1 MGIELG
7 LLDEIQV
14 DNFMS
19 SEHTRK
25 GFVLKN
31 HGDGFADIF
40 SISAMGSCSVLPNMK
55 TTSLRTLSSLPV
67 KYSPWILECI
77 RRILKAENEFV
88 QYLLP
93 CKKKIP
99 SSIGSRMNEIVSLI
113 NRGLNHTVFGNF
125 VRTARDLHD
134 LAFSL
139 ISFKKTGTEHISELS
154 ELRNRVRE
162 LNIKNENTTKEKD
175 VLLSSLSVN
184 TAERQDVSS
193 DFLVLKQ
200 NYFLLEKEKAIAVAE
215 ADKLMLFSMEQ
226 RNLVQRLE
234 KNLRELE
241 QNYSRALQ
249 NSHKIN
255 MDNDRTIRELDQAR
269 SEVKTLQKQTKT
281 LKAQISDL
289 TSKNARL
296 ETEMQMLKLA
306 ETRLKTRT
314 FSLKNE
320 VKLLSSELKIK
331 NESLAVL
338 RDEIALKDHEIKEKT
353 TYAEKLHQKVGNLTE
368 GILKCNFKRK
378 KAEAD
383 AEECNAKM
391 EVMSKELQ
399 DLREKHQQLAEKKRM
414 ESAMYHKLLDDFNR
428 EKDRNKRKFEEM
440 HDENANLTKKN
451 KKVLEYALETRKEL
465 SQREKEQQ
473 GILDS
478 HKTLINLHTGFQE
491 KNMHL
496 QKLLKESKSHKEK
509 VMDEVR
515 ALRRNLEVDFETIYE
530 NFQNKISIIAPAE

>member
-31 HGDGFADIF
+31 HEDGFADIF

-162 LNIKNENTTKEKD
+162 LKIKNENTTKEKD

-473 GILDS
+473 LSSRGRYVKNKFLGDS
-478 HKTLINLHTGFQE
+478 RQP
-491 KNMHL
+491 
-496 QKLLKESKSHKEK
+496 Q
-509 VMDEVR
+509 
-515 ALRRNLEVDFETIYE
+515 DF
-530 NFQNKISIIAPAE
+530 N